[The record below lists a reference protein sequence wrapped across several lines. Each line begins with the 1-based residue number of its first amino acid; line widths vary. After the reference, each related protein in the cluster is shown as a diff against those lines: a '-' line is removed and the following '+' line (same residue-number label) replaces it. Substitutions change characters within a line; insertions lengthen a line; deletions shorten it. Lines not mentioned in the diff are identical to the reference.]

1 MSRLPSEVDVLIVG
15 GGGCGL
21 SAAVMLADLGVDTLL
36 IERHPGTAIMPKA
49 HILNPRTL
57 EVCRQHG
64 LSEDVYRAGADREDN
79 ATCRWFTSLGGDEP
93 WDRKEVHRTDAW
105 GGNSL
110 LERYRELSACRHG
123 NVPQIVLEPLL
134 RRHAE
139 ERNPGRIVF
148 GYELTG
154 LTQSADGV
162 EAEILHRESGE
173 SEVVSAQY
181 VLGADGGKTVGRA
194 VGIEVE
200 GPAPFVETVSVYF
213 RADLSPY
220 LSNDDSLIRLFIR
233 PEVDGTW
240 TRTGLVSHGPS
251 WDRHC
256 ETWVSSVTLPP
267 DGEFDAQM
275 AADAVRERLRLPDL
289 DLEVIHF
296 GRWKIEAVL
305 ADRYS
310 DGRVFVAGDAAHRH
324 SPMGGLGLNT
334 GIQDAHNLCWKLAAV
349 VRGQA
354 DPRLL
359 ESYDAERRPVGRRNV
374 DFATFAFFN
383 HLAATAGFG
392 VMPAAPEEH
401 NRAALESLYSDT
413 LDGATRRERL
423 RGFFDTLRMEF
434 MCADIELGFEY
445 ADSPAVVPDGTPAPP
460 RDPAGSEYHPTA
472 RPGHRLPH
480 AWLERYG
487 EHIPTHDLVAPGG
500 FALLTGED
508 GEAWCDAAASVGE
521 RQGVEM
527 GTHRIG
533 RTATL
538 RDRDGVWAVLRGHGP
553 SGAILVRPDNHV
565 AFRSDSL
572 PDDPEAAL
580 EAALSTALGR
590 PVGAAQPTAAGAG
603 ATR

>member
-1 MSRLPSEVDVLIVG
+1 MNWLPSDVSVMVVG

-36 IERHPGTAIMPKA
+36 VERHPGTSIMPKA

-57 EVCRQHG
+57 EVFRQHG

-93 WDRKEVHRTDAW
+93 WDRQEVHRTDAW

-110 LERYRELSACRHG
+110 LEHYRALSACRHG
-123 NVPQIVLEPLL
+123 NVPQIELEPLL

-139 ERNPGRIVF
+139 ERNPGRILF
-148 GYELTG
+148 GYELLG
-154 LTQSADGV
+154 FTQTSDGV
-162 EAEILHRESGE
+162 EADIRHRDSGE
-173 SEVVSAQY
+173 TERVSARY
-181 VLGADGGKTVGRA
+181 MLGADGGKTVGRGL
-194 VGIEVE
+194 GIELE
-200 GPAPFVETVSVYF
+200 GPEPFVQTVSVYF

-220 LSNDDSLIRLFIR
+220 LLNDDSLIRLFIR
-233 PEVDGTW
+233 PEVDGSW

-267 DGEFDAQM
+267 DGEFDAEQ

-289 DLEVIHF
+289 EIEVIHF
-296 GRWKIEAVL
+296 TRWSIEAVL
-305 ADRYS
+305 AERYS
-310 DGRVFVAGDAAHRH
+310 DERVFLAGDAAHRH

-349 VRGQA
+349 VNGQA

-359 ESYDAERRPVGRRNV
+359 ESYDRERRPVGRRNV

-383 HLAATAGFG
+383 HLAVTAGFG
-392 VMPAAPEEH
+392 VMPNAPQEH
-401 NRAALESLYSDT
+401 NRAALVSLFSDT

-434 MCADIELGFEY
+434 SCADIELGFEY
-445 ADSPAVVPDGTPAPP
+445 ADSPVVVPDGSPAPP
-460 RDPAGSEYHPTA
+460 RDPAGKEYLPTG

-480 AWLERYG
+480 AWLEHFG
-487 EHIPTHDLVAPGG
+487 DAIPTHDLISPGA
-500 FALLTGED
+500 FVVLAGED
-508 GEAWCDAAASVGE
+508 GAAWCEAAARLGE
-521 RQGVEM
+521 RVEIELHA
-527 GTHRIG
+527 HRVG
-533 RTATL
+533 RSADL
-538 RDRDGVWAVLRGHGP
+538 RDRDGVWTALCGHDRDG
-553 SGAILVRPDNHV
+553 GLLVRPDGHV
-565 AFRSDSL
+565 VFRSL
-572 PDDPEAAL
+572 RMAPDPEAAL
-580 EAALSTALGR
+580 EDALAVALGGGPGVR
-590 PVGAAQPTAAGAG
+590 EPAAIGSAGA
-603 ATR
+603 